1 MPAIRRRV
9 RLKNKIGECK
19 GPFDLHV
26 NAVNAVFHSAE
37 CRDSILIEVQF
48 YPRSV
53 FDLQH
58 RQHLAYE
65 LKRASALED
74 LL

>member
-1 MPAIRRRV
+1 MNVLFHPA
-9 RLKNKIGECK
+9 ECK
-19 GPFDLHV
+19 DP
-26 NAVNAVFHSAE
+26 
-37 CRDSILIEVQF
+37 ILTEIQF
-48 YPRSV
+48 YPQTV

-65 LKRASALED
+65 LKRAGSVEE